1 MKSSYLENIFKL
13 HFNFIFCLNRR
24 LSLVQVFCPSFVLEG
39 TSQSPEIDLT
49 ELASRVWESIKK
61 REYLEKR
68 HSSVED
74 DGLVGMLNFMCN
86 ILKCDTDVFKFSKQ
100 GMEAVDQ
107 VSFSTFVN
115 KVAGKIHFL

>member
-1 MKSSYLENIFKL
+1 MKTI
-13 HFNFIFCLNRR
+13 ITFCF
-24 LSLVQVFCPSFVLEG
+24 SPVTEG

-74 DGLVGMLNFMCN
+74 DGLIGMLNFMCN
-86 ILKCDTDVFKFSKQ
+86 ILKYDNVFKFSKQ
-100 GMEAVDQ
+100 GMEALDQ
-107 VSFSTFVN
+107 VCFS
-115 KVAGKIHFL
+115 